1 MIRLLT
7 SVLFLPKGYQAKSRD
22 IATGI
27 AMGLLVL
34 LIGGTARDQFPLL
47 ISAYLALF
55 GLYGLAYWQA
65 QKGAEVFYLRLGVWL
80 RLLLLFATPA
90 LSDDFYRFIWDGRM
104 WLAGYHPL
112 SQTPLQFLE
121 AGHGQAGLDWSLF
134 AKLNSKTNHTVYP
147 PVTQVI
153 FIVSCLIPAG
163 GEWLA
168 AFIMRL
174 FLLAAEIGN
183 IYLLQRIFTRLN
195 IPGHSAVLYALNP
208 LLIIEITGNLH
219 HEGLMIFFLL
229 WAFSEWQQ
237 GRLARSSVA
246 FTLAVATKLLPLLFV
261 PFMIRRLSW
270 KNNVKYWGIA
280 LMLSLLL
287 FAPLA
292 GTAFGSS
299 HFGESLQLYF
309 KQFAFNGS
317 LYKIATWMAHERT
330 GYYQGN
336 VIGPALGLCGAFM
349 IIFVAL
355 WDKNRDLRAMP
366 GQWLV
371 AILLYLVFAA
381 IVHPW
386 YLSLPIVLCLFT
398 SWRFPIIWSG
408 LAFLSYIHYSYE
420 PFRDNNWLVALEYGI
435 TFVFFAIESLLFPN
449 VASKA

>member
-7 SVLFLPKGYQAKSRD
+7 SLLFLPKGYKVRPGD
-22 IATGI
+22 IALGI

-34 LIGGTARDQFPLL
+34 VIGGTARHQFPVL
-47 ISAYLALF
+47 ISCYLALF
-55 GLYGLAYWQA
+55 GLYGLAYWRA
-65 QKGAEVFYLRLGVWL
+65 GKGAGDFYLRLGVWL
-80 RLLLLFATPA
+80 RLLLLLATPA

-134 AKLNSKTNHTVYP
+134 AKLNSKVNHTVYP
-147 PVTQVI
+147 PVVQLI
-153 FIVSCLIPAG
+153 FIISCLIPAG

-168 AFIMRL
+168 AVIMRL
-174 FLLAAEIGN
+174 FLLAAEVGN

-195 IPGHSAVLYALNP
+195 IPAHRAVLYALNP

-229 WAFSEWQQ
+229 WAYSEWQQ
-237 GRLARSSVA
+237 GRLMRSSAA

-261 PFMIRRLSW
+261 PFMVRRMNAA
-270 KNNVKYWGIA
+270 NNARYWGLA
-280 LMLSLLL
+280 LILSAIL
-287 FAPLA
+287 FAPMLS
-292 GTAFGSS
+292 GAFSGS

-336 VIGPALGLCGAFM
+336 VVGPTLGLCGALM
-349 IIFVAL
+349 IVVVAL
-355 WDKNRDLRAMP
+355 WDKNRDLRALP
-366 GQWLV
+366 GQWLA
-371 AILLYLVFAA
+371 AILIYLLFAA

-386 YLSLPIVLCLFT
+386 YLSLPVVLCLFT

-408 LAFLSYIHYSYE
+408 VAFLSYIHYTYE

-435 TFVFFAIESLLFPN
+435 TFAFFITESLLLQN